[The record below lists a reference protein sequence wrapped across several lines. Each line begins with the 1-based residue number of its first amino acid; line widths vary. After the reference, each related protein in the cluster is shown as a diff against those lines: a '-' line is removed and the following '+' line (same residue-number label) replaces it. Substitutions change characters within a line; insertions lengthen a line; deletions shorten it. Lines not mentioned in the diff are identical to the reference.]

1 MTTYVNKDLE
11 KKKKTQEYFAE
22 DKKITN
28 SVWEHTGPALLRS
41 RVIAKYISLTSDNFS
56 HK

>member
-1 MTTYVNKDLE
+1 MTNLTTLKNTKQS
-11 KKKKTQEYFAE
+11 TQLQ
-22 DKKITN
+22 
-28 SVWEHTGPALLRS
+28 EHTGPAVLRS